1 MLGSFHC
8 KLRKNMAVYTLK
20 KTSDIEKKLKILRQQ
35 MYGKDSTR
43 SSVFSLQPSDKTK
56 KADSK
61 RLMTESYFASD
72 TTYLYKDLSKIG
84 LLSFLAIGSQ
94 LVLFFLIKNHVLNLN
109 F

>member
-1 MLGSFHC
+1 
-8 KLRKNMAVYTLK
+8 MAVYTLR

-35 MYGKDSTR
+35 MYGKDSMQ
-43 SSVFSLQPSDKTK
+43 SSDISLQTSDKTK
-56 KADSK
+56 KTDD
-61 RLMTESYFASD
+61 RQPMIDRHFVSD

-94 LVLFFLIKNHVLNLN
+94 LFLFFLIKNHVLNLN